1 MKLSDYFVTDAISLD
16 LKATDRNGVIKELV
30 GALVEAGSISAE
42 DQDAVCR
49 AIIQREK
56 QGTTGFGK
64 GVAVPHAKHAGVKKM
79 ISTVGRSVNGVD
91 FAALDRAPVFIVM
104 LLLSPADQPDEHLAS
119 MECIFRYLQR
129 DNFRRF
135 IRQAESREEIRELI
149 READDSSD

>member
-1 MKLSDYFVTDAISLD
+1 MKLSDYFVMDAVNLD

-42 DQDAVCR
+42 NQDAVCR

-79 ISTVGRSVNGVD
+79 ICTVGRSVNGVD
-91 FAALDRAPVFIVM
+91 FAALDRAPVYIVM

-135 IRQAESREEIRELI
+135 VRQAESPEEVGELI

>member
-1 MKLSDYFVTDAISLD
+1 MKLSDYFVTDAVRLD
-16 LKATDRNGVIKELV
+16 LKSTDRNGVIKELV
-30 GALVEAGSISAE
+30 GSLVEAGSISAE
-42 DQDAVCR
+42 DQDAVCK
-49 AIIQREK
+49 AIIQRER

-64 GVAVPHAKHAGVKKM
+64 GVAVPHAKHVGIKKM

-91 FAALDRAPVFIVM
+91 FAALDRAPVYIVM

-135 IRQAESREEIRELI
+135 IRQAETEKEIGELI
-149 READDSSD
+149 READDSSE

>member
-1 MKLSDYFVTDAISLD
+1 MKLSDSFVIDAVRLD
-16 LKATDRNGVIKELV
+16 LKSTDRNGVIKELV
-30 GALVEAGSISAE
+30 GSLVESGSISAE
-42 DQDAVCR
+42 NQEAVCR
-49 AIIQREK
+49 AIIQRER

-79 ISTVGRSVNGVD
+79 ISTMGRSVNGVD
-91 FAALDRAPVFIVM
+91 FSALDRAPVYIVL

-135 IRQAESREEIRELI
+135 IRQAETEKEIGELI
-149 READDSSD
+149 READDSSE